1 MADKSHIA
9 VLYWTNW
16 YHTGDKT
23 GNSHIMPL
31 LPDRRGVHIEF
42 VRINFVLKKK
52 NKNIVIS
59 GLKND
64 LRVT

>member
-1 MADKSHIA
+1 
-9 VLYWTNW
+9 
-16 YHTGDKT
+16 
-23 GNSHIMPL
+23 MPL

-42 VRINFVLKKK
+42 VRINFVLKKN